1 MAKVQEL
8 AQLKDIHL
16 PEPIGLWP
24 LAMGWYALA
33 VLLLVLV
40 VALIMVLRRLHVQAR
55 PKRQALCLLQ
65 QYEQDHK
72 SGKNDALICARV
84 SELLKRVA
92 LAYFPRQQVAGL
104 KGTQWVAFL
113 NRTAKNVDFHQIEVV
128 LVDMPYFV
136 GESNHDL
143 SLLFQMSREWIR
155 QRRKRC
161 SN

>member
-16 PEPIGLWP
+16 PEPIGIWP
-24 LAMGWYALA
+24 PAPGWYALA
-33 VLLLVLV
+33 VLLLLLV
-40 VALIMVLRRLHVQAR
+40 MALMMALRRSYVQGL
-55 PKRQALCLLQ
+55 PKRQALRLLQ
-65 QYEQDHK
+65 QYEQEHK
-72 SGKNDALICARV
+72 LGKKDALICARV

-104 KGTQWVAFL
+104 KGEQWIAFL
-113 NRTAKNVDFHQIEVV
+113 NQTAKNVDFHKVYVE
-128 LVDMPYFV
+128 LVEMPYYG
-136 GESNHDL
+136 GENNRDL